1 MSGILTRYVITPGS
15 LSALPNT
22 PTAVYTVS
30 LTDDG
35 GDPVAAP
42 QLLIFS
48 LDDGGAGGTFTPS
61 AVTIPTGGMS
71 GSFTYSNAAAC
82 HPTLTVLPVG
92 GPLAGL
98 PQAQQLPGSV
108 GITTQACISV
118 YAQWPTIDD
127 VQDFLLRADI
137 TLRGEP
143 AQSVLDAVIYDV
155 QRRTL
160 RQFVADTH
168 DTQRTYAGT
177 GTAEQEIDEIIAL
190 TSVTV
195 VGYQSAPGYTLGSV
209 QVFQEQGKPQTR
221 LITARGSLP
230 GLVGEGY
237 IAPYPTRFPTGR
249 SNILVTGVFGYS
261 CSIPP
266 DLWNAVAGEMAF
278 RLASEAMFSPQGR
291 VLEDDRGDVR
301 KKYREA
307 DPALIGWHA
316 DYMNKTAACI
326 GGYARPSGR
335 RLRNLFPRPFAEM

>member
-1 MSGILTRYVITPGS
+1 MSGILTRYVINPGS
-15 LSALPNT
+15 LSALPGT
-22 PTAVYTVS
+22 PTPPYTIY

-35 GDPVAAP
+35 GNPVAAP
-42 QLLIFS
+42 VPILFS
-48 LDDGGAGGTFTPS
+48 LDDGGQGGTFTPA
-61 AVTIPTGGMS
+61 AVVIPTDDLS
-71 GSFTYSNAAAC
+71 ATFTYANTAAC

-108 GITTQACISV
+108 GITTQACIST

-127 VQDFLLRADI
+127 VQNFLLRADI
-137 TLRGEP
+137 TLRSNL

-155 QRRTL
+155 GRRTL

-177 GTAEQEIDEIIAL
+177 GTAEQEVDEIVAL

-209 QVFQEQGKPQTR
+209 QVFQEQNKPQTR

-249 SNILVTGVFGYS
+249 SNILVTGVFGYA

-301 KKYREA
+301 KKFRAA
-307 DPALIGWHA
+307 DPMMIGWHD
-316 DYMNKTAACI
+316 DYNRKTGACI

-335 RLRNLFPRPFAEM
+335 RLRNLYPRPFAEM